1 MNPAYAA
8 ARIPQID
15 LMMRRLTEAKTE
27 DLRRSLINP
36 LSGRSLG
43 DQGALFALRRNNEIN
58 DTIERLTDERKRL
71 EGISN

>member
-15 LMMRRLTEAKTE
+15 RMIRRLREARE
-27 DLRRSLINP
+27 EESQHHLINP

-43 DQGALFALRRNNEIN
+43 DQGALFALRRHIEIN
-58 DTIERLTDERKRL
+58 DTISNLTDERKRL
-71 EGISN
+71 EGISE